1 MKFACHVRRP
11 FARDGVHHL
20 DEDSRVRRED
30 ARPGTRAHLANF
42 ITAHALASGAKKK
55 RAREDIAGLLSVITE
70 GRDTPD
76 LVDARAV
83 VAS

>member
-1 MKFACHVRRP
+1 VFLA
-11 FARDGVHHL
+11 A
-20 DEDSRVRRED
+20 
-30 ARPGTRAHLANF
+30 ARPCG
-42 ITAHALASGAKKK
+42 SQ
-55 RAREDIAGLLSVITE
+55 AREEIAALLSVITE